1 VTEDQL
7 RELLKSAMPP
17 STANEPSRD
26 LWPLVRRRQAHRWPA
41 WSWVD
46 LGLGAAA
53 AVAVFSIPDAWFFL
67 ACHF

>member
-1 VTEDQL
+1 MTEDRV

-17 STANEPSRD
+17 STADEPSRD
-26 LWPLVRRRQAHRWPA
+26 LWPVVLRQGHRRPA

-46 LGLGAAA
+46 LGLAAA
-53 AVAVFSIPDAWFFL
+53 AAIAVFSMPDAWFLL